1 MSQSAVG
8 IRPPETVFPMIA
20 LGDKDPYWDMRSD
33 IWSLACT
40 VSFFFGVSWNA
51 LTFELLGCLIEKIF
65 EIITGGAFFYG
76 VGGRGLIGRMARIFG
91 EVPPH
96 WAAYWASNEYLKDQ
110 GAPFYY
116 CYLLL

>member
-1 MSQSAVG
+1 MEC
-8 IRPPETVFPMIA
+8 IDF
-20 LGDKDPYWDMRSD
+20 LNF
-33 IWSLACT
+33 LA
-40 VSFFFGVSWNA
+40 
-51 LTFELLGCLIEKIF
+51 CLIEKIF

-110 GAPFYY
+110 GAPIYY
-116 CYLLL
+116 YYLLL